1 MSFLSPCASTS
12 ESCYSHLT
20 HYLIRVFGVWLL
32 FINWKNTIINVSFL
46 FAVLS
51 ALHRLKKSPNTFIPV
66 HMHLGPRTRSSQV
79 SLWNLPEEL
88 ILYIL
93 KGLPI
98 RDLLSMRAV
107 STWSKSSPSLF
118 VRGKHSWF
126 ICKIFYLWNSM
137 AYNRIWFVMQV
148 NSSFRDIIDGCSTLW
163 NTASFQDVWPS
174 SNNIQHFEK
183 YVHITKTILWAWQ
196 IWKWKLH
203 KT

>member
-1 MSFLSPCASTS
+1 M
-12 ESCYSHLT
+12 
-20 HYLIRVFGVWLL
+20 
-32 FINWKNTIINVSFL
+32 
-46 FAVLS
+46 S

-107 STWSKSSPSLF
+107 SIWSIKVLSISLCERKTF
-118 VRGKHSWF
+118 M
-126 ICKIFYLWNSM
+126 IYLQKFLLMEFNRF
-137 AYNRIWFVMQV
+137 YNRIWFVMQV